1 MIFIAH
7 RGLTEGPNSKLENRP
22 EQILKSLEQGFHC
35 EIDVRY
41 IDGRWLLGHDNPDY
55 EVNYEFLEQYG
66 LWIHAKNLDALYVLG
81 ANKKLNFFWHQ
92 NDDFTLTSQGQIW
105 TFPEKTLTRDS
116 IMLMPEWHD
125 PNFERLNFNCLGIC
139 SDYVSRIKEVYDQ
152 RPKSDM

>member
-7 RGLTEGPNSKLENRP
+7 RGLTDGADSKLENRP
-22 EQILKSLEQGFHC
+22 EQILKSLDEGFHC

-41 IDGRWLLGHDNPDY
+41 IDGRWMLGHDNPDY

-92 NDDFTLTSQGQIW
+92 NDDFTLTSQGEIW
-105 TFPEKTLTRDS
+105 TFPEKPLTRDS

-139 SDYVSRIKEVYDQ
+139 SDYVRRIKEIYDQ
-152 RPKSDM
+152 RPKSEM